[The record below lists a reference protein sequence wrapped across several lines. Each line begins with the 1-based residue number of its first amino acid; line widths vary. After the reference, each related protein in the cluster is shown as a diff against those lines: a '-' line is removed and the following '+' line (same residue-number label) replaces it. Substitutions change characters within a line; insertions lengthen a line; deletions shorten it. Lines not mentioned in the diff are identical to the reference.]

1 MTLLPVIERELRA
14 EARNSYHH
22 WLRLT
27 SATAVLIYFYL
38 IARNYEGPAPWLG
51 RRLFQAL
58 VQSSVVMTLAV
69 TPLLTADCLSRE
81 KREGTLGLLFLTP
94 LTSLEIVVGK
104 SLVHLLRAMTV
115 LAALAPFFVVPMLLG
130 GVPLELV
137 LNAFLANVAATLI
150 GLGAG
155 LIASERNV
163 EWMRAVVWAEF
174 FATSF
179 VLLLILWRLGFATVV
194 GSRAFGGALFL
205 VCTGV
210 MGVWIVISCVASR
223 FKENWQRELI
233 DPPQPRWTRNFADS
247 QFWRGVFQWN
257 TSGTLDRNP
266 IAWLQEYSWTA
277 RLTKWGWLVLAIV
290 GEVFGPQNVMWV
302 LIGAIAFASAAS
314 FRREQETGSL
324 ELLLVTPLGEWQL
337 IKGRLWGLFCH
348 FLPAVLVWTVFR
360 YMEGVLAP
368 RSGNY
373 LLDVLT
379 LYSSFVTLPLLGFCL
394 SFTRLNQIAAFL
406 LCLIIGVVLPQWLGE
421 LLAGYVRPVGG
432 RRAWNILF
440 WFSVFQLGLGAISA
454 FYLHRLL
461 AQRRFLSKPS
471 T

>member
-1 MTLLPVIERELRA
+1 MTVLPVIERELRA

-38 IARNYEGPAPWLG
+38 IARDYAGPAPWLG
-51 RRLFQAL
+51 RRLFEAL
-58 VQSSVVMTLAV
+58 AQSSVLMTLVV

-115 LAALAPFFVVPMLLG
+115 LVALAPFFVVPMLLG

-137 LNAFLANVAATLI
+137 LAAFLANLAAALI

-155 LIASERNV
+155 LIASERNL
-163 EWMRAVVWAEF
+163 EWMRAVVSAEF
-174 FATSF
+174 FAASF
-179 VLLLILWRLGFATVV
+179 VLLLILWGLGFANVV
-194 GSRAFGGALFL
+194 GSRPVAGALFL
-205 VCTGV
+205 VCAGV
-210 MGVWIVISCVASR
+210 AVVWIAISNVASR
-223 FKENWQRELI
+223 LKENWQRELI
-233 DPPQPRWTRNFADS
+233 EPPQPRWTRSFADS
-247 QFWRGVFQWN
+247 QFWRRFFRWN
-257 TSGTLDRNP
+257 TARTLDRNP

-302 LIGAIAFASAAS
+302 LIGAIAFAAAAS
-314 FRREQETGSL
+314 FRREQEAGSL

-337 IKGRLWGLFCH
+337 IKGRLWGLFAH

-373 LLDVLT
+373 RVDVLT
-379 LYSSFVTLPLLGFCL
+379 LYSSCLTLPLLGFCL

-406 LCLIIGVVLPQWLGE
+406 LCLIVGVVLPQWLGG
-421 LLAGYVRPVGG
+421 LLTGYVRLVAG
-432 RRAWNILF
+432 RRVWNILV
-440 WFSVFQLGLGAISA
+440 WFSIFQLGLAVISA
-454 FYLHRLL
+454 FYLHTLL
-461 AQRRFLSKPS
+461 LHRRFLSKPS

>member
-1 MTLLPVIERELRA
+1 MTVLPVIERELRA

-38 IARNYEGPAPWLG
+38 IARDYEGPAPWLG

-58 VQSSVVMTLAV
+58 AQSSVLMTLVV

-115 LAALAPFFVVPMLLG
+115 LVALAPFFVVPMLLG
-130 GVPLELV
+130 GVPLGLV
-137 LNAFLANVAATLI
+137 LAAFLANVAAAVI

-155 LIASERNV
+155 LIASARNS
-163 EWMRAVVWAEF
+163 EWIRAIVWAEML
-174 FATSF
+174 AASF
-179 VLLLILWRLGFATVV
+179 VSLLSAVGLASFVV
-194 GSRAFGGALFL
+194 SGPFGGALIL
-205 VCTGV
+205 VCVGTIGS
-210 MGVWIVISCVASR
+210 GIVIHDAASR
-223 FKENWQRELI
+223 LKSNWQRKLI
-233 DPPQPRWTRNFADS
+233 EPPQPRWTRNFANS
-247 QFWRGVFQWN
+247 EFWRGVFHWN
-257 TSGTLDRNP
+257 TARTLDRNP

-277 RLTKWGWLVLAIV
+277 RLTKWGWLAVAIL
-290 GEVFGPQNVMWV
+290 GEVFGPQNMMWV
-302 LIGAIAFASAAS
+302 LIGAIAFAAASS
-314 FRREQETGSL
+314 FRREQEAGSL

-368 RSGNY
+368 RSGYY
-373 LLDVLT
+373 LVDVLK

-394 SFTRLNQIAAFL
+394 SFTRLNLIAAFL
-406 LCLIIGVVLPQWLGE
+406 LCLIVGVVLPQWLGE
-421 LLAGYVRPVGG
+421 ILTGYVRLVPG
-432 RRAWNILF
+432 RRTWNVLF
-440 WFSVFQLGLGAISA
+440 WYSIFQLGLGAISA
-454 FYLHRLL
+454 FYLHTLL
-461 AQRRFLSKPS
+461 AQRRFLAKPAV
-471 T
+471 

>member
-1 MTLLPVIERELRA
+1 MTVLPVIERELRA

-38 IARNYEGPAPWLG
+38 LVRDYAGPAAWLG

-58 VQSSVVMTLAV
+58 AESSVLITLVV

-115 LAALAPFFVVPMLLG
+115 LVALAPFFAVPMLLG
-130 GVPLELV
+130 GVPLGLV
-137 LNAFLANVAATLI
+137 LAAFLANLAAALV

-155 LIASERNV
+155 LVASARNS
-163 EWMRAVVWAEF
+163 EWARAVVWAEVLTGSVVSLLS
-174 FATSF
+174 AVGLASF
-179 VLLLILWRLGFATVV
+179 VV
-194 GSRAFGGALFL
+194 SRAFGGAILL
-205 VCTGV
+205 VCGALI
-210 MGVWIVISCVASR
+210 GSALVIYDASTR
-223 FKENWQRELI
+223 LKGNWQRELI
-233 DPPQPRWTRNFADS
+233 EPPQPRWTRNFADS
-247 QFWRGVFQWN
+247 QFWRSVFRWN
-257 TSGTLDRNP
+257 TARTMDRNP

-277 RLTKWGWLVLAIV
+277 RLTKWGWLILAIV

-314 FRREQETGSL
+314 FRRELEVGSL
-324 ELLLVTPLGEWQL
+324 ELLLVTPLSEWQL

-360 YMEGVLAP
+360 YMEGVVTP

-373 LLDVLT
+373 LVDVLT
-379 LYSSFVTLPLLGFCL
+379 LYSSFLTLPLLGFCL
-394 SFTRLNQIAAFL
+394 SFTRLNLIAAFL
-406 LCLIIGVVLPQWLGE
+406 LCLIVGVVFPQWFGGWMTGL
-421 LLAGYVRPVGG
+421 VRLVPG
-432 RRAWNILF
+432 RRVWNVLF
-440 WFSVFQLGLGAISA
+440 WFSMVQSGLAVVSA
-454 FYLHRLL
+454 FYLHTLL
-461 AQRRFLSKPS
+461 AQRRFLSKPA

>member
-1 MTLLPVIERELRA
+1 MTVLPVIERELRA

-27 SATAVLIYFYL
+27 SASAVLVYFYL
-38 IARNYEGPAPWLG
+38 IARDYEGPAPWLG

-58 VQSSVVMTLAV
+58 AQSSVLMTLVV

-81 KREGTLGLLFLTP
+81 KREGTMGLLFLTP

-115 LAALAPFFVVPMLLG
+115 LVALAPFFLVPMLLG
-130 GVPLELV
+130 GVPLALV
-137 LNAFLANVAATLI
+137 LAAFIANVAAALI

-155 LIASERNV
+155 LIASARNS
-163 EWMRAVVWAEF
+163 EWTRAVVWAELL
-174 FATSF
+174 AASF
-179 VLLLILWRLGFATVV
+179 VSLLSAVGLASFVV
-194 GSRAFGGALFL
+194 SGPFGGALML
-205 VCTGV
+205 VGV
-210 MGVWIVISCVASR
+210 GIVGSGIVIHDAASR
-223 FKENWQRELI
+223 LKSNWQRQVIE
-233 DPPQPRWTRNFADS
+233 PPQPRWTRNFADS
-247 QFWRGVFQWN
+247 LFWRGVFRWN
-257 TSGTLDRNP
+257 TARTLDRNP

-290 GEVFGPQNVMWV
+290 GEVFGPRNVMWM
-302 LIGAIAFASAAS
+302 LIGAVAFAAAAS
-314 FRREQETGSL
+314 FRREQEAGSL
-324 ELLLVTPLGEWQL
+324 ELLLVTPLGEWQI

-360 YMEGVLAP
+360 YMQGVLVP

-373 LLDVLT
+373 LVDVLT
-379 LYSSFVTLPLLGFCL
+379 LYSSFLTLPLLGFCL
-394 SFTRLNQIAAFL
+394 SFTRLNLIAAFL
-406 LCLIIGVVLPQWLGE
+406 LCLIVGVVLPQWLGE
-421 LLAGYVRPVGG
+421 SLTGHFRLFGG
-432 RRAWNILF
+432 RRAWNVLVWYSI
-440 WFSVFQLGLGAISA
+440 VQLGLGVISA
-454 FYLHRLL
+454 FYLHTLL

>member
-51 RRLFQAL
+51 RRLFHAL
-58 VQSSVVMTLAV
+58 MQSSVVMTLAV

-130 GVPLELV
+130 GVPIGLV
-137 LNAFLANVAATLI
+137 VAAFLANVAAALI

-155 LIASERNV
+155 LIASSRNS
-163 EWMRAVVWAEF
+163 EWTRAIVWAEVL
-174 FATSF
+174 AASF
-179 VLLLILWRLGFATVV
+179 VSLLAAVGLASFVV
-194 GSRAFGGALFL
+194 SGTFGGAIFL
-205 VCTGV
+205 VCVGTVGS
-210 MGVWIVISCVASR
+210 GIVIHDAASR
-223 FKENWQRELI
+223 LKGHWQRELI
-233 DPPQPRWTRNFADS
+233 EPPQPRWTRNFADS

-257 TSGTLDRNP
+257 TARTLDRNP

-302 LIGAIAFASAAS
+302 LIGAIAFAAAAS
-314 FRREQETGSL
+314 FRREQEIGSL
-324 ELLLVTPLGEWQL
+324 ELLLVTPLREWQL
-337 IKGRLWGLFCH
+337 IKGRLWGIFCH

-379 LYSSFVTLPLLGFCL
+379 LCSSFVALSLLGFCL
-394 SFTRLNQIAAFL
+394 SFTRLNLIAAFL
-406 LCLIIGVVLPQWLGE
+406 LCLIVGVVLPQWLGE

-432 RRAWNILF
+432 RRAWNVLF
-440 WFSVFQLGLGAISA
+440 WFSLFQLGLGAISA

>member
-1 MTLLPVIERELRA
+1 MTVLPVIERELRA

-38 IARNYEGPAPWLG
+38 IARDYQGPAPWLG

-58 VQSSVVMTLAV
+58 AQSSVLMTLVV

-94 LTSLEIVVGK
+94 LTSMEIVVGK

-115 LAALAPFFVVPMLLG
+115 LVALAPFFVVPMLLG
-130 GVPLELV
+130 GVPLALV
-137 LNAFLANVAATLI
+137 LAAFLANIAAALI

-155 LIASERNV
+155 LIASAGNS
-163 EWMRAVVWAEF
+163 EWTRAIVWAELL
-174 FATSF
+174 AASF
-179 VLLLILWRLGFATVV
+179 VSLLSAVGLASFVV
-194 GSRAFGGALFL
+194 SGPFGGAIFL
-205 VCTGV
+205 VCVGGV
-210 MGVWIVISCVASR
+210 GSGFVIHYAASR
-223 FKENWQRELI
+223 LKSNWQREVI
-233 DPPQPRWTRNFADS
+233 EPPQPRWTRNFADS
-247 QFWRGVFQWN
+247 LFWREIFRWN
-257 TSGTLDRNP
+257 TARTLDRNP

-277 RLTKWGWLVLAIV
+277 RLTKWGWLALAIV
-290 GEVFGPQNVMWV
+290 GEVLGPQNVMWM
-302 LIGAIAFASAAS
+302 LIGAVAFAAAAS
-314 FRREQETGSL
+314 FRREQEVGSL

-360 YMEGVLAP
+360 YMLGVLDP

-373 LLDVLT
+373 LVDVLT
-379 LYSSFVTLPLLGFCL
+379 LYSSFLTLPLLGFCL
-394 SFTRLNQIAAFL
+394 SFTRLNLIAAFL
-406 LCLIIGVVLPQWLGE
+406 LCLIAGIFLPQWLGE
-421 LLAGYVRPVGG
+421 LLTGHVRLFGV
-432 RRAWNILF
+432 RRSWNVLV
-440 WFSVFQLGLGAISA
+440 WFSIFQLGLGVLSA
-454 FYLHRLL
+454 FYLHTLL
-461 AQRRFLSKPS
+461 MHRRFLSKPL